1 MTTMIRFFGALLLA
15 SVLLAAVIAAA
26 VMLWGA
32 PLDHTSI
39 VVNGEPLVLGPG
51 HGVHGLAAVGGLALG
66 LLVLLLVVPL
76 AVVLPLLIVA
86 VVLAVGLSVLAGVA
100 ALVFSPLILLALGVW
115 LIWRLARRSDKPAA
129 TIR

>member
-1 MTTMIRFFGALLLA
+1 MNTMIRFFGALLLA
-15 SVLLAAVIAAA
+15 SVLLAAAIGAA

-32 PLDHTSI
+32 PFDHTSI
-39 VVNGEPLVLGPG
+39 VVNGEPLALGPW
-51 HGVHGLAAVGGLALG
+51 HGGHGLAAVAGLALG
-66 LLVLLLVVPL
+66 LLVMLLVVPL

-100 ALVFSPLILLALGVW
+100 ALLFSPLILLALGVW
-115 LIWRLARRSDKPAA
+115 LIWRLAFRSDKPAA